1 MNNSSV
7 LKNMKKYSTALILM
21 CGLCLMVS
29 LSVSL
34 VDWQNVINEDNNQTL
49 LAFDSAT
56 PPDNSG
62 GGAKSNN
69 GSTFKRIVTAPVRL
83 IARLFRGNN
92 NNVAKNSNTS
102 NSAMKTSSEVDNAI
116 EREAISIFDQAVDLH
131 GKKQLDAAIAKLT
144 AVVGMQPN
152 NSEAY
157 NLLGVCYDE
166 KGQFLEAQNEYK
178 KAAKLEPINARFL
191 NNLGYSYYLAGNDK
205 QAIKW
210 YQKAVKF
217 TPDDK
222 RVQNNLGLAYGR
234 KGDFNKAKAEF
245 VKAVGEHGALLNM
258 GYLFS
263 QQGRYQQA
271 IEQFEAALKLQPN
284 STVAMSNLAQVY
296 DRVGRARD
304 AEMMSDQNK
313 KLANSNRVTPREQT
327 AEKNQEEKEDEE

>member
-1 MNNSSV
+1 MNNLSV
-7 LKNMKKYSTALILM
+7 LKNLKKHSMALMVIG
-21 CGLCLMVS
+21 GLCLMVS
-29 LSVSL
+29 LTVSL

-56 PPDNSG
+56 PPDNAGS
-62 GGAKSNN
+62 GAKSNN
-69 GSTFKRIVTAPVRL
+69 GLTFKKIVTAPVRL
-83 IARLFRGNN
+83 IARLFRHND
-92 NNVAKNSNTS
+92 NNVAKNTNTP
-102 NSAMKTSSEVDNAI
+102 MTKTSSEVDNAI
-116 EREAISIFDQAVDLH
+116 EREAISIFDQAVELH
-131 GKKQLDAAIAKLT
+131 EKKQLDAAIAKLT

-166 KGQFLEAQNEYK
+166 KGQFVEAQNEYK

-191 NNLGYSYYLAGNDK
+191 NNLGYSFYLAGNDK

-222 RVQNNLGLAYGR
+222 RIQNNLGLAYGR
-234 KGDFNKAKAEF
+234 KGEFVKAKSEF

-284 STVAMSNLAQVY
+284 STVAMNNLAQVY

-304 AEMMSDQNK
+304 AEMMTDQYK
-313 KLANSNRVTPREQT
+313 KLAGTPNSAGRVQT
-327 AEKNQEEKEDEE
+327 AEKNQEEKEDE

>member
-1 MNNSSV
+1 
-7 LKNMKKYSTALILM
+7 
-21 CGLCLMVS
+21 MVS
-29 LSVSL
+29 LTVSL
-34 VDWQNVINEDNNQTL
+34 VDWQNVINEDNQAI

-56 PPDNSG
+56 PPDNTGSG
-62 GGAKSNN
+62 TKTNN

-83 IARLFRGNN
+83 LARLFRHDDNS
-92 NNVAKNSNTS
+92 VAKNTNNT
-102 NSAMKTSSEVDNAI
+102 NIITKTPTEVDNAI
-116 EREAISIFDQAVDLH
+116 EREAISIFDQAVELH
-131 GKKQLDAAIAKLT
+131 EKKQLDAAIAKLT

-166 KGQFLEAQNEYK
+166 KGQFQEAQNEYK

-191 NNLGYSYYLAGNDK
+191 NNLGYSYYLSGNDK

-234 KGDFNKAKAEF
+234 KGDFTKAKAEF

-284 STVAMSNLAQVY
+284 STVAMNNLAQVY
-296 DRVGRARD
+296 DRVGRARE
-304 AEMMSDQNK
+304 AEMMTDQSK
-313 KLANSNRVTPREQT
+313 KLAGSPRNSQREQT
-327 AEKNQEEKEDEE
+327 AEKNQEEKEEE

>member
-1 MNNSSV
+1 MNNLRV
-7 LKNMKKYSTALILM
+7 LKNMKKHSTAFIAI

-29 LSVSL
+29 LTVSL
-34 VDWQNVINEDNNQTL
+34 VDWQNVINENNNQTL
-49 LAFDSAT
+49 LAFDSAA
-56 PPDNSG
+56 PPDNQG
-62 GGAKSNN
+62 GGTNSK

-83 IARLFRGNN
+83 IARLFRNN
-92 NNVAKNSNTS
+92 DNNVAKNSN
-102 NSAMKTSSEVDNAI
+102 NSSPLAKAPSEVDTAI

-131 GKKQLDAAIAKLT
+131 EKKQLDAAIAKLT

-166 KGQFLEAQNEYK
+166 KGQFQEAQNEYK

-191 NNLGYSYYLAGNDK
+191 NNLGYSYYLSGNDK

-210 YQKAVKF
+210 YQKAGKF

-222 RVQNNLGLAYGR
+222 RIQNNLGLAYGR
-234 KGDFNKAKAEF
+234 KGDFTKAKAEF

-284 STVAMSNLAQVY
+284 SAVAMSNLAQVY

-304 AEMMSDQNK
+304 AEMMTDQTK
-313 KLANSNRVTPREQT
+313 KLASTPRNVPREQT
-327 AEKNQEEKEDEE
+327 AEKNQEKEDDEK

>member
-1 MNNSSV
+1 MNNLSV
-7 LKNMKKYSTALILM
+7 LKNLKRYSTALILM

-29 LSVSL
+29 LTVSL
-34 VDWQNVINEDNNQTL
+34 VDWQNVINDNNQTL

-56 PPDNSG
+56 APDNQGAG
-62 GGAKSNN
+62 GKSTN
-69 GSTFKRIVTAPVRL
+69 GSSFKRIVTAPVRL
-83 IARLFRGNN
+83 IARLFRHND
-92 NNVAKNSNTS
+92 NNVAKSTN
-102 NSAMKTSSEVDNAI
+102 NSAPMTKTSSEVDNAI

-131 GKKQLDAAIAKLT
+131 AKKQLDSAIAKLT

-166 KGQFLEAQNEYK
+166 KGQFQEAQNEYK

-191 NNLGYSYYLAGNDK
+191 NNLGYSYYLSGNDK

-234 KGDFNKAKAEF
+234 KGDFAKAKAEF

-304 AEMMSDQNK
+304 AEMMTDQSK
-313 KLANSNRVTPREQT
+313 KLAVTPRSTQREQT
-327 AEKNQEEKEDEE
+327 AEKNQEEKEEE